1 MVDYWGTSLS
11 LADVDTTKDP
21 CQKVK
26 CSRHKVCVAQGY
38 QRAVCVNRKKLEH
51 RWAFQIYRTLS
62 SCAWT
67 IIQDSVCFLRVW
79 IKEAWCHA
87 EVLCRMQL
95 SSLAF
100 HYSERHIMK
109 NQISE
114 PLGYKWLAQN
124 NQNWV
129 LMSKYG
135 CSESSLK
142 GTAAKKEK
150 RVENDNF
157 KCQKIKLFC
166 FFTKF
171 PQVFT

>member
-1 MVDYWGTSLS
+1 MDYIVYYWGTSLA

-51 RWAFQIYRTLS
+51 RWASQIYRTLS
-62 SCAWT
+62 SCALT

-79 IKEAWCHA
+79 IKEAWCHVNA
-87 EVLCRMQL
+87 PCRMQL

-100 HYSERHIMK
+100 HYSDSDLHIMK
-109 NQISE
+109 NQVSE
-114 PLGYKWLAQN
+114 PLGYIWLAQN
-124 NQNWV
+124 NQIWV

-135 CSESSLK
+135 CSERSLK

-150 RVENDNF
+150 GL
-157 KCQKIKLFC
+157 KIVILSAK
-166 FFTKF
+166 KK
-171 PQVFT
+171 